1 MCAVGTLAGYLRYT
15 YPDEKARCRVCAH
28 RVRTRVYSYYCP
40 LINARAVLAGVG
52 VASAVAFAS
61 SSCMRAVQAARQRSP
76 CSDPDSQDQDLIEQ
90 WAECDRIRA
99 FSSWVVFCYHAARR
113 STLLATAGAWRTR
126 RALQDTFRAW
136 SQRASSQP
144 RLWTPSRG
152 TNAEIG
158 RLLLDVSERRQLAM
172 RLLASSAAAEPA
184 EASHTETAASDSY
197 RGSDAASRLAEK
209 APGEGLEASPRPPLS
224 PPEVLVQRLWGDA
237 RRDLEREREH
247 ERRDRAWE
255 ASKWLEEAPPPRSP
269 PAVARPMASDETG
282 HRLTPPGRCG
292 AAPSAVRPCLPG
304 APSFPGAP
312 SCPTRSTHSAGA
324 ARRPRP
330 EDAHCRQRAVQAEN
344 AARRLRQQQRAR
356 AAERREVQL
365 AEAER
370 GERAAKE
377 AARWRQLMAAREEA
391 RRPAREREAAMQAK
405 RAERRRA
412 EALRT
417 MRDRAAR
424 EACRAR

>member
-1 MCAVGTLAGYLRYT
+1 
-15 YPDEKARCRVCAH
+15 
-28 RVRTRVYSYYCP
+28 
-40 LINARAVLAGVG
+40 
-52 VASAVAFAS
+52 
-61 SSCMRAVQAARQRSP
+61 MRAVQAARQRSP
-76 CSDPDSQDQDLIEQ
+76 CSDLDSQDLIEQ

-136 SQRASSQP
+136 RQWASSQP

-184 EASHTETAASDSY
+184 EASHTETSASDSY
-197 RGSDAASRLAEK
+197 RGSDVASRLAEK

-224 PPEVLVQRLWGDA
+224 PPEVIVQRLWGDA

-255 ASKWLEEAPPPRSP
+255 ASKGLEEAPPPRSP
-269 PAVARPMASDETG
+269 PAVARPVASGETG
-282 HRLTPPGRCG
+282 HGLTPPGRCG
-292 AAPSAVRPCLPG
+292 AAPSAVRPCL
-304 APSFPGAP
+304 PGAP

-356 AAERREVQL
+356 SAERREMQL

-370 GERAAKE
+370 GERAARG

-391 RRPAREREAAMQAK
+391 RRPAREREAAVQAK

>member
-1 MCAVGTLAGYLRYT
+1 
-15 YPDEKARCRVCAH
+15 
-28 RVRTRVYSYYCP
+28 
-40 LINARAVLAGVG
+40 
-52 VASAVAFAS
+52 
-61 SSCMRAVQAARQRSP
+61 MRAVQAARQRSP
-76 CSDPDSQDQDLIEQ
+76 CSDPDSQNLLEQ

-99 FSSWVVFCYHAARR
+99 FSSWVVFCYHAARH

-136 SQRASSQP
+136 RQWASSQP

-152 TNAEIG
+152 TNTEIG

-184 EASHTETAASDSY
+184 EASRTETAASDSY
-197 RGSDAASRLAEK
+197 RGSDVASRLAEK
-209 APGEGLEASPRPPLS
+209 APGEGLEAIPRPPLS
-224 PPEVLVQRLWGDA
+224 PPEVIVRRLWGDA

-247 ERRDRAWE
+247 ERRERAWE
-255 ASKWLEEAPPPRSP
+255 ASTGLEEAPPPRSP
-269 PAVARPMASDETG
+269 PAVVRPIASGETG

-292 AAPSAVRPCLPG
+292 AAPSAVRSCLPG
-304 APSFPGAP
+304 APSCPTP

-330 EDAHCRQRAVQAEN
+330 EDAHCCHRAVQAEN

-356 AAERREVQL
+356 SAERREVQL

-391 RRPAREREAAMQAK
+391 RRPAREREAAVQAK
-405 RAERRRA
+405 RAERARA